1 LEQRIDI
8 YKVAPPEAHKIM
20 MEMVKYT
27 KTTGIDRKLR
37 DLINIRASQINGCA
51 HCLNMH
57 TADARKMGET
67 EQRKYCISAWQ
78 ECEFYT
84 EAEKVALEL
93 TEHVTLIPTKRV
105 PDELYQRVREHY
117 DEKQYV
123 DLVLIVNQ
131 INSWNRIS
139 IAMGMTATE
148 K

>member
-1 LEQRIDI
+1 MGQRVPYYEI
-8 YKVAPPEAHKIM
+8 APDGMKIM
-20 MEMVKYT
+20 LDMEKYT
-27 KTTGIDRKLR
+27 KTTAIERKLR
-37 DLINIRASQINGCA
+37 ELIKIRASQINGCA
-51 HCLNMH
+51 FCLNMH
-57 TADARKMGET
+57 TADARKIGET
-67 EQRKYCISAWQ
+67 EQRLYCVSAWK

-105 PDELYQRVREHY
+105 PNELYQRVREHY

-123 DLVLIVNQ
+123 DLILIINQ

-139 IAMGMTATE
+139 IAMGNTATE